1 MSLRKYPS
9 GSEKRKRKKLID
21 DFVETQRGALD
32 RFLMINPCDLT
43 NPNNELVIVLME
55 EEEPTIGISKEEE
68 NIEININDNDVSG
81 PENPTNSS
89 APSVD
94 EPSS

>member
-1 MSLRKYPS
+1 MSLRKYQS

-43 NPNNELVIVLME
+43 TQIMNW
-55 EEEPTIGISKEEE
+55 
-68 NIEININDNDVSG
+68 
-81 PENPTNSS
+81 
-89 APSVD
+89 
-94 EPSS
+94 